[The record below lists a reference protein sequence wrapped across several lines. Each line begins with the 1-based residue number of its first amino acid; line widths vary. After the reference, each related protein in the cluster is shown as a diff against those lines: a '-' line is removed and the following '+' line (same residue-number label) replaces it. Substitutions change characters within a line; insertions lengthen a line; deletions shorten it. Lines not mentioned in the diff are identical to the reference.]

1 MKLMW
6 MGSGRWQEGWG
17 LWAETYIV
25 IDADTPT
32 QWFAQAATDGHAR
45 LRARSPAVIQ
55 PCASRKRLHDCPKF
69 AWRGPEIESNAAL
82 PGDAEQHA
90 GKLFKKKKKKRS
102 FGLHN
107 LTQINEEYEKRM
119 VTEDKCLL
127 TRSVARLSRSQQE
140 ESAVGVLWIFSR
152 LDQQEM

>member
-1 MKLMW
+1 MQ
-6 MGSGRWQEGWG
+6 R
-17 LWAETYIV
+17 
-25 IDADTPT
+25 
-32 QWFAQAATDGHAR
+32 
-45 LRARSPAVIQ
+45 
-55 PCASRKRLHDCPKF
+55 
-69 AWRGPEIESNAAL
+69 L
-82 PGDAEQHA
+82 PGDTEQHS
-90 GKLFKKKKKKRS
+90 GKLFKKKKRS